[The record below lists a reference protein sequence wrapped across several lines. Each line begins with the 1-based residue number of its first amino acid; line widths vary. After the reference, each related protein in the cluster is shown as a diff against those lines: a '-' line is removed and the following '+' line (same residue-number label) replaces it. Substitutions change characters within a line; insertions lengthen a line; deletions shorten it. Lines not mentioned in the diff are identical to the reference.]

1 MFGIVDVLRRMLCTC
16 CVESNLV
23 AAAVCVA
30 WIPWASIREG
40 TMLTKAVAI
49 AEDQEKHRSSRRL
62 GLFLAYYC
70 GRHTNSLNMR

>member
-1 MFGIVDVLRRMLCTC
+1 MFGIVDVRRMLCTC

-49 AEDQEKHRSSRRL
+49 AEDQEKRRSSRRL